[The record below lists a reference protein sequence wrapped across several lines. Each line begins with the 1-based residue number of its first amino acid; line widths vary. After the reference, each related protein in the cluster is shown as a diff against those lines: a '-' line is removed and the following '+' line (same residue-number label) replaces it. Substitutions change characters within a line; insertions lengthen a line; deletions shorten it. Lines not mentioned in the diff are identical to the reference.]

1 MNLIQALN
9 YGYNILKSNNINSYK
24 IDTEILLSDSLNISK
39 EKLILNLK
47 EKINNKNYKIFLSK
61 LNRRKLKEPIAYIIK
76 KKEFWKNEFYLDK
89 NVLIPR
95 PETEHLVE
103 ETLKIIPKFRKKK
116 ILEIGV
122 GSGCLV
128 ISILKERHLCSA
140 DGIDCSKKAVNIAE
154 INAKLHQIKN
164 RIKIFKSD
172 VDNYYGGKYDLIVSN
187 PPYID
192 KHQLKYLGVSE
203 YEPNTALNGGISG
216 TEFLMKVVVKASQLL
231 KINGKLIIEIGKDQK
246 YKMVRF
252 LKNNNFFVKKV
263 IRDLSGHDR
272 CIISVKL
279 F

>member
-1 MNLIQALN
+1 MNLMQALDF
-9 YGYNILKSNNINSYK
+9 GYNILKLSKINSYK

-47 EKINNKNYKIFLSK
+47 EKINNKNYNTFLSK
-61 LNRRKLKEPIAYIIK
+61 LNRRRLKEPIAYIIK
-76 KKEFWKNEFYLDK
+76 KKEFWKNEFYLDQ

-128 ISILKERHLCSA
+128 ISILKERQLCSA
-140 DGIDCSKKAVNIAE
+140 DGIDCSKKAVKIAK

-164 RIKIFKSD
+164 RIKIFKSN
-172 VDNYYGGKYDLIVSN
+172 VDNFNGGKYDLIVSN

-203 YEPNTALNGGISG
+203 YEPDNALNGGISG
-216 TEFLMKVVVKASQLL
+216 TEILMKVVVKASKLL
-231 KINGKLIIEIGKDQK
+231 KVNGKLIIEIGKNQK
-246 YKMVRF
+246 YKMVKL
-252 LKNNNFFVKKV
+252 LKSNKFFVKKV
-263 IRDLSGHDR
+263 IKDLSGHDR

-279 F
+279 S

>member
-47 EKINNKNYKIFLSK
+47 EKINNKNYNNFLYK

-140 DGIDCSKKAVNIAE
+140 DGIDCSKKAVKIAE

-216 TEFLMKVVVKASQLL
+216 TEILMKVVVKASQLL

-263 IRDLSGHDR
+263 IKDLSGHDR

>member
-1 MNLIQALN
+1 MNLIQALDF
-9 YGYNILKSNNINSYK
+9 GYKILKLNNINSYK
-24 IDTEILLSDSLNISK
+24 TDTEILLSDSLKISK

-47 EKINNKNYKIFLSK
+47 EKISDENYINFLSK
-61 LNRRKLKEPIAYIIK
+61 LKRRKFKEPIAYIIK
-76 KKEFWKNEFYLDK
+76 KKEFWKNEFYLDQ

-103 ETLKIIPKFRKKK
+103 ETLKIIPKFHKKK

-128 ISILKERHLCSA
+128 ISILKERQLCSA
-140 DGIDCSKKAVNIAE
+140 DAIDSSKKAVKIANV
-154 INAKLHQIKN
+154 NAKLHQINN

-172 VDNYYGGKYDLIVSN
+172 VDNYNVGKYDLIVSN

-203 YEPNTALNGGISG
+203 YEPHSALNGGING
-216 TEFLMKVVVKASQLL
+216 TEVLMKVVVKASQLL
-231 KINGKLIIEIGKDQK
+231 KVNGKLIIEIGKNQK
-246 YKMVRF
+246 YKMIKF
-252 LKNNNFFVKKV
+252 LKTNNFFVKNIIK
-263 IRDLSGHDR
+263 DLSGHDR

-279 F
+279 S

>member
-1 MNLIQALN
+1 M
-9 YGYNILKSNNINSYK
+9 KSNNINSYK

-47 EKINNKNYKIFLSK
+47 EKINNKNYNNFLSK

-140 DGIDCSKKAVNIAE
+140 DGIDCSKKAVKIAE

-216 TEFLMKVVVKASQLL
+216 TEILKKVVVKASQLL

>member
-1 MNLIQALN
+1 MNLIEALN
-9 YGYNILKSNNINSYK
+9 YGYKILKSNNINSYK

-47 EKINNKNYKIFLSK
+47 EKINNKNYNNFLSK

-140 DGIDCSKKAVNIAE
+140 DGIDCSKKAVKIAE

-203 YEPNTALNGGISG
+203 YEPNTALNGGING
-216 TEFLMKVVVKASQLL
+216 TEILMKVVLKASQLL